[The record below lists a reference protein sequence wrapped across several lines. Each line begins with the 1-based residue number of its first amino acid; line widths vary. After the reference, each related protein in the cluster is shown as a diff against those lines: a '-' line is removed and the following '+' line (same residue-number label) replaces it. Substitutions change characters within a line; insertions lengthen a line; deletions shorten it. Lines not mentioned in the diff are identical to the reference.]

1 MNRQDDDLNVPDL
14 GPAETDRNDFSAR
27 ADYGQLRN
35 SHTHAAGRSG
45 PGWFTTLVL
54 VILVGSVTGL
64 GYVGFGLY
72 QQQQQRE
79 VTFAQAQQQI
89 IELRELL
96 KSAEQGAEAS
106 GQTLTQRLQKL
117 EAAHAEKTKLY
128 DSEIA
133 KLWTLA
139 HQKNAPKLDEHD
151 KTLAAQDTQLK
162 KITDQLAKQDKGLQ
176 GVQTQVAGY
185 SDQLKTLPELKKQQT
200 ALQKQMTD
208 KQAEVAQLV
217 ARLETQ
223 LAATTELLQ
232 EQIDQLKSGQKQLAN
247 KPDGADKATIAELE
261 RRLRLNEQSVRAFDS
276 TRQQLNQELLQVK
289 QKLNTLQLAIES
301 R

>member
-1 MNRQDDDLNVPDL
+1 MNRQDDNLNVPDL
-14 GPAETDRNDFSAR
+14 GPAETDRNDYSAR
-27 ADYGQLRN
+27 ADYGQSRTSQN
-35 SHTHAAGRSG
+35 HAVSRSG

-79 VTFAQAQQQI
+79 VTFAQAQAQI
-89 IELRELL
+89 TELRELL

-128 DSEIA
+128 DSEVA

-139 HQKNAPKLDEHD
+139 HQKNAPKLDAHEKALTAQEAQL
-151 KTLAAQDTQLK
+151 KTLTQ
-162 KITDQLAKQDKGLQ
+162 QLAKQEKSLQ
-176 GVQTQVAGY
+176 GVQTQVGGY
-185 SDQLKTLPELKKQQT
+185 SDQFKALPELKKQQT
-200 ALQKQMTD
+200 ELQKQMAA
-208 KQAEVAQLV
+208 KQSELSQLV

-232 EQIDQLKSGQKQLAN
+232 EQIDQLKSGQKQLAS
-247 KPDGADKATIAELE
+247 KPEAADKATIAELE